1 MMDYPCLD
9 LQRSVALK
17 MVLSLSV
24 RLAQRRSALTAYH
37 WARTVTEEMEGGE
50 TCIQEDRAGVLR

>member
-24 RLAQRRSALTAYH
+24 RLAQRRSALTACH
-37 WARTVTEEMEGGE
+37 WARAVTEEVKDGE
-50 TCIQEDRAGVLR
+50 IYIQQDRASVLC